1 LEGIDMM
8 AERRAILLAFIVA
21 AMTAV
26 FVVPCLAEEA
36 SEEKEKD
43 IWTEDDRRGPPR
55 RGPGR
60 FELSDEEIDRV
71 MTSLRERDPAKAD
84 ELARLRKEKPGEFRF
99 ALGRHGGEELRKIMR
114 QRAEAWWNRIRT
126 EFLEWFAKNYSRE
139 SEELAR
145 LKATDPDLY
154 IKKFDIVRD
163 KYWRIF
169 EEERRNP
176 ELAEVLKEDLE
187 LKERREA
194 LCRRLKG
201 AKSEREKKRL
211 AARLEEV
218 VGQRYDL
225 IVRRKEIA
233 YERLLR
239 WLEELTNRIK
249 ESRDEI
255 TKSQDPEVKAEN
267 VKRRMKELTEGIS
280 KFEWD

>member
-1 LEGIDMM
+1 MM
-8 AERRAILLAFIVA
+8 AVRRGILLAFIVT

-26 FVVPCLAEEA
+26 FVVPCSAEEA
-36 SEEKEKD
+36 SEEKEQD
-43 IWTEDDRRGPPR
+43 IWTEDEHRGPPR

-71 MTSLRERDPAKAD
+71 MKSLRQKDPAKAD
-84 ELARLRKEKPGEFRF
+84 ELARLRKEKPDEFRF
-99 ALGRHGGEELRKIMR
+99 ALGRHGGEELRRIMR
-114 QRAEAWWNRIRT
+114 ERAEAWWNRIRT
-126 EFLEWFAKNYSRE
+126 EFLEWLAKNYRRE
-139 SEELAR
+139 AEELAR
-145 LKATDPDLY
+145 LKETDPDLY
-154 IKKFDIVRD
+154 MKKFNIVRD

-176 ELAEVLKEDLE
+176 ELAAVLKEDLA
-187 LKERREA
+187 LKERRET
-194 LCRRLKG
+194 LCRRLK
-201 AKSEREKKRL
+201 AATSEREKKRL
-211 AARLEEV
+211 AAHLEEV
-218 VGQRYDL
+218 VGRRYDL

-249 ESRDEI
+249 KSRAEIAES
-255 TKSQDPEVKAEN
+255 KDPEVKAEN